1 MLNILLYFFV
11 FFVIQVSSSFFVES
25 LWALFTGSRELTAGL
40 MITMTSVS
48 HVATIII
55 FTLLKWTPFSMEFF
69 RRKGIGGGAGTILYW
84 CVIAALG
91 MLIPTM
97 CIEELIP
104 EAMRQDNMADTFKTI
119 MQSPWGYLSI
129 ALLAPVAEELVF
141 RGAIQKTAV
150 KYYEGKFGQTNRA
163 HWIAIVVSAALFAA
177 VHGNPAQ
184 IPHAL
189 LIGMLLGWLCYRTGS
204 IIPGIIV
211 HWVNNSAAF
220 SLYHFYPRS
229 YDMSISEFFGDSTLR
244 LSGAVVLSLLLFIP
258 ALWQLHKTME
268 KS

>member
-11 FFVIQVSSSFFVES
+11 FFVIQVSSFFFVES
-25 LWALFTGSRELTAGL
+25 LWALFTGSREHTAEL
-40 MITMTSVS
+40 IITMTAVS
-48 HVATIII
+48 HIVTILIY
-55 FTLLKWTPFSMEFF
+55 TALKWTPFSLDFF
-69 RRKGIGGGAGTILYW
+69 RSKAGNITYW
-84 CVIAALG
+84 CILAALG

-97 CIEELIP
+97 WLEELIP
-104 EAMRQDNMADTFKTI
+104 EAIRQDNMADTFKTV

-150 KYYEGKFGQTNRA
+150 RYYEGKFGKTNRA
-163 HWIAIVVSAALFAA
+163 HWVAIVISAALFAA
-177 VHGNPAQ
+177 IHGNPAQ

-189 LIGMLLGWLCYRTGS
+189 LVGLLLGWLCYRSGS

-220 SLYHFYPRS
+220 LLCHLYPRS
-229 YDMSISEFFGDSTLR
+229 YDMSIIEFFDNSMLR
-244 LSGAVVLSLLLFIP
+244 LAGAIVLSLMLFVP
-258 ALWQLHKTME
+258 AIYQLNKIMKT
-268 KS
+268 K